1 MSILNLDKLLAP
13 ISDELPCGL
22 CKETSENLDLEAAF
36 GLVQFA
42 ADIARKIEKAK
53 AELELLAPA
62 VRKDVIK
69 DSAGRSND
77 PKKDPGWPAIATQCC
92 EILESKSKDTRVLA
106 WLIES
111 MARSSGFHGLSEALE
126 VSAGLVEAH
135 GKELL
140 PHSPEESFY
149 ALAFLDKLNQSSS
162 LIDGLGRIT
171 LSRDSSVCFRAK
183 LIARHLEGL
192 PPDQRDELMESGL
205 LLYEDIEKEIEQSDE
220 GDLREFLLGIEIS
233 IANAELLDQAL
244 GKQSGKAGFGFGRVL
259 SELKTIQ
266 EWFKELTHG
275 KLAASDAS
283 EQSEDSSDGAN
294 DSEGNDS
301 DRTNKQSGNT
311 KTGNLQSREEALNQL
326 LKVASFFRKTEPHS
340 PLSYTLEQAVRWGKM
355 PLPELLNDLVQD
367 PAVRAEVF
375 RRMGI
380 VEKSVEDT
388 E

>member
-1 MSILNLDKLLAP
+1 MSILNLEKLLAP
-13 ISDELPCGL
+13 ISEEQPCGL
-22 CKETSENLDLEAAF
+22 SKETSENLDLEAAF

-62 VRKDVIK
+62 VRKEVIK

-111 MARSSGFHGLSEALE
+111 MARSYGFHGLSEALE
-126 VSAGLVEAH
+126 VSAGLVEAY

-140 PHSPEESFY
+140 PHSSEESVY

-162 LIDGLGRIT
+162 LIDGLGRVP

-192 PPDQRDELMESGL
+192 PPDQKDELLESGL
-205 LLYEDIEKEIEQSDE
+205 LLYDDIEKEIEQSDE
-220 GDLREFLLGIEIS
+220 GDLREFLLGIETS
-233 IANAELLDQAL
+233 IANAERLDRAL
-244 GKQSGKAGFGFGRVL
+244 ANQSGKAGCGFGRVL

-266 EWFKELTHG
+266 EWFKELTQA
-275 KLAASDAS
+275 KLAASEPSD
-283 EQSEDSSDGAN
+283 QSDDTSDGSN
-294 DSEGNDS
+294 DNEENDLDRLTKQPGNG
-301 DRTNKQSGNT
+301 KV
-311 KTGNLQSREEALNQL
+311 GNLQSREEALSQL

-355 PLPELLNDLVQD
+355 PLPDLLIDLVQD
-367 PAVRAEVF
+367 PTVRAEVF

-380 VEKSVEDT
+380 VEKSVEGT